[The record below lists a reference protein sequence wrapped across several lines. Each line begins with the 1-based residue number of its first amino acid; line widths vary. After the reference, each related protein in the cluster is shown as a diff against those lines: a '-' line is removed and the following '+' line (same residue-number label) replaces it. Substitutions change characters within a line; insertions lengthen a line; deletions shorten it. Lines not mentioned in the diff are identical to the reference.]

1 MKKNRNSSELA
12 LFFLVAFVSQILMMT
27 WASYALSMNG
37 SKADS
42 EISADGE
49 LSDELDADE
58 SDFSTLIEEELEKEY
73 FCNESIELTKSIR
86 APKLFRYVHSKSDY
100 ISLKNHV
107 PPENFS

>member
-1 MKKNRNSSELA
+1 MKKNRNSNELA

-42 EISADGE
+42 EISADEE

-58 SDFSTLIEEELEKEY
+58 SDFSTLIEEELEKQY
-73 FCNESIELTKSIR
+73 FCNESIQLSNSICAR
-86 APKLFRYVHSKSDY
+86 KCFRYVHSKSDY

>member
-27 WASYALSMNG
+27 WASYAFSMND

-49 LSDELDADE
+49 LSIKLDADE
-58 SDFSTLIEEELEKEY
+58 SDFSTLIEEELEKEHFSNVSFQLFNY
-73 FCNESIELTKSIR
+73 IR
-86 APKLFRYVHSKSDY
+86 SRKCFRYVYHKSDY

-107 PPENFS
+107 PPEYFS

>member
-27 WASYALSMNG
+27 WASYALSMNV
-37 SKADS
+37 SKVDS
-42 EISADGE
+42 EISADGD
-49 LSDELDADE
+49 LSIELDADE

-73 FCNESIELTKSIR
+73 FCNESIHLSHSIR
-86 APKLFRYVHSKSDY
+86 ARKCFRYDYHKSDY

-107 PPENFS
+107 PPEYFS